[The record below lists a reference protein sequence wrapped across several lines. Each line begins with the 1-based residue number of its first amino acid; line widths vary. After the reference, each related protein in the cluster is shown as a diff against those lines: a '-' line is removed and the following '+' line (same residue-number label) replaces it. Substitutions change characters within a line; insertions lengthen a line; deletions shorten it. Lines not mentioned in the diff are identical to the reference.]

1 MRKIVIAILLL
12 FSFNSFAMI
21 DLEEGLKELKDMKK
35 ELIVKYKKEMNIDFT
50 DMTKNSVN
58 EIRIF
63 NETLYLKFLSKYV
76 TDITDIKIYSSKMVN
91 NLVIFADIPI
101 EKSDFNSIYSIIARE
116 ENKKRLKVLQVP
128 SSSNKNQLDKIIQ
141 EKSSGRD

>member
-1 MRKIVIAILLL
+1 MKKIVIAILLL
-12 FSFNSFAMI
+12 FSFNLFAMI

-116 ENKKRLKVLQVP
+116 ENKKRLKLLQVP